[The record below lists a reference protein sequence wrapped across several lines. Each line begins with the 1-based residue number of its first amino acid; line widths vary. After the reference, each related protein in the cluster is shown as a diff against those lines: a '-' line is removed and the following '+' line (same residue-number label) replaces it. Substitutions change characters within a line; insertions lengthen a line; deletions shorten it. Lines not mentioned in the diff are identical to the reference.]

1 MEAQMNIM
9 TDFTIIEAPSNLGL
23 KPGSVE
29 HLAGALLDAG
39 LARRLGARRHA
50 RLAVPPYDSRR
61 DPETGILNPARIHDF
76 SVMLADIVAPVVARG
91 SFPVVLGGD
100 CSILLGNLLALRRGG
115 RRHGLL
121 FLDGHADFY
130 QPEASPTGE
139 AADMDLALSTGRG
152 PAILTDMEGMRPL
165 VRDEDVAVLGQR
177 DAKQAR
183 EYGSQPLP
191 PTIFAQDLAE
201 LRRVGADEAARA
213 AVEHL
218 CRLRDNG
225 GLDGFWIHLDVD
237 VLDDAIM
244 PAVDYRMPDGLSWQE
259 LETILNAAMRSGR
272 ARGINITIFNPTLDR
287 NGAIAR
293 ELVNTLARGLVRSP
307 DARLELCAQRQRRMG
322 LAFNGTIGKTGRNQA
337 LQCG

>member
-1 MEAQMNIM
+1 MP
-9 TDFTIIEAPSNLGL
+9 DFTIIEAPSHLGL
-23 KPGSVE
+23 KSGGVE
-29 HLAGALLDAG
+29 HLPDALLDAG
-39 LARRLGARRHA
+39 LARRLDARRHA
-50 RLAVPPYDSRR
+50 RLAVPPYDPRR
-61 DPETGILNPARIHDF
+61 DPETGMLNAARIRDF
-76 SVMLADIVAPVVARG
+76 SVMLADIVGPVVARG

-100 CSILLGNLLALRRGG
+100 CSILLGNLLALRRSG

-152 PAILTDMEGMRPL
+152 PGIVANIEGMRPL

-177 DAKQAR
+177 DAAQAR

-191 PTIFAQDLAE
+191 PAMFVQDLQE

-218 CRLRDNG
+218 CRPD
-225 GLDGFWIHLDVD
+225 LDGFWIHLDVD

-244 PAVDYRMPDGLSWQE
+244 PAVGYRMPDGLSWQE
-259 LETILNAAMRSGR
+259 LEAILNAATRSGR
-272 ARGINITIFNPTLDR
+272 AIGIDITIFEPTRDKD
-287 NGAIAR
+287 GTIAR

-322 LAFNGTIGKTGRNQA
+322 LAPTMRWA
-337 LQCG
+337 V

>member
-1 MEAQMNIM
+1 M

-23 KPGSVE
+23 KPDSVE

-39 LARRLGARRHA
+39 LARRLDGRRHA
-50 RLAVPPYDSRR
+50 RLAVPPYDARR
-61 DPETGILNPARIHDF
+61 DPGTKILNAARIRDF
-76 SVMLADIVAPVVARG
+76 SIMLADIVGPVVARG

-100 CSILLGNLLALRRGG
+100 CSILLGNLLALRRSGK
-115 RRHGLL
+115 RHGLL

-152 PAILTDMEGMRPL
+152 PDLLANIEGLRPL
-165 VRDEDVAVLGQR
+165 VRDADVAVLGPR
-177 DAKQAR
+177 DAEQAR

-201 LRRVGADEAARA
+201 VRRVGAEEAARA
-213 AVEHL
+213 AIEHL
-218 CRLRDNG
+218 S

-244 PAVDYRMPDGLSWQE
+244 PAVGYRMPGGLSWQE

-272 ARGINITIFNPTLDR
+272 ARGINITIFEPKQDKT
-287 NGAIAR
+287 GGIAR
-293 ELVNTLARGLVRSP
+293 DLVNTLARGLVRSP
-307 DARLELCAQRQRRMG
+307 DARLELCAQRQRRLG
-322 LAFNGTIGKTGRNQA
+322 IRSAPFPYALAFGTRG
-337 LQCG
+337 